1 MLLPLTKILIRRHNC
16 NLRSLKRDSLI
27 SYAKIFHVLLRP
39 KLAKKTSLKI
49 SLLRIR
55 DLSFSR
61 HVYTLE
67 KPLRILVFVH
77 FLYTLKSL
85 QNWLQIGKSNWKQYN
100 FLFNAF
106 LQQHHVHTSKLKC
119 SELPG
124 VPTSF
129 RYTLLENHE
138 LCPKI
143 QFSVKFKIV
152 NWFFFR
158 EKSRIFLKF
167 LKPNIPW

>member
-1 MLLPLTKILIRRHNC
+1 MLLPPTKILIRRHNC

-39 KLAKKTSLKI
+39 KLAKKKSSLLKI

-129 RYTLLENHE
+129 RYTLLKNHE

-152 NWFFFR
+152 NWFFSAKNQGF
-158 EKSRIFLKF
+158 FWNF
-167 LKPNIPW
+167 